1 MIDPAAR
8 ARPWL
13 SVLIPVYNV
22 APWLDDCLRS
32 VLGQADDGVEVL
44 LLDDASTDGS
54 LYLAL
59 DWQAR
64 HPGRLRVLRHPANR
78 GLSAARNTLVEAAS
92 GDYVWFLDSD
102 DRLHPG
108 AIARL
113 RDTVADGGPD
123 LVLCDFSVLRP
134 QPRLKHRLRGE
145 RHRSTFHAPGDE
157 RDALS
162 ALVAGVML
170 GRQLHAWS
178 KIARRE
184 LWRQARF
191 PEGRCFEDIAALP
204 ALLTQVRRW
213 CHVAEPWVAYRQRP
227 GSILSSLTPARAR
240 DFAAAL
246 TGLARFLDVQGPGL
260 SPRARFAVKHFCL
273 RSSRSLVAR
282 LRRAP
287 WPEREALLAELD
299 ASLRLAIPE
308 GRHWML
314 RQYLRRGWWGRAA
327 RLAWA
332 RRDWTRTARSE
343 APAT

>member
-1 MIDPAAR
+1 MIDPAAH

-32 VLGQADDGVEVL
+32 VLDQAGDGVEVL

-54 LYLAL
+54 LHLAL

-64 HPGRLRVLRHPANR
+64 CPGHVRVLRHPINR
-78 GLSAARNTLVEAAS
+78 GLSAARNTLVEAAD

-102 DRLHPG
+102 DMLHPG

-113 RDTVADGGPD
+113 RETVADGRPD
-123 LVLCDFSVLRP
+123 LVLCDFSVLRQ

-145 RHRSTFHAPGDE
+145 RHRSTFRAPGDE

-162 ALVAGVML
+162 ALVVGVMT

-184 LWRQARF
+184 IWRQARF
-191 PEGRCFEDIAALP
+191 PEGRCFEDIAVIP
-204 ALLTQVRRW
+204 ALLPRVRRW
-213 CHVAEPWVAYRQRP
+213 RHVAEPWVAYRQRP
-227 GSILSSLTPARAR
+227 GSILSSLTPAKAR
-240 DFAAAL
+240 DFAVAL
-246 TGLARFLDVQGPGL
+246 AELARFLDMQGPGL
-260 SPRARFAVKHFCL
+260 SPRARFAIKHFCL
-273 RSSRSLVAR
+273 RSSRSLIAR

-287 WPEREALLAELD
+287 WPERAALLAELNE
-299 ASLRLAIPE
+299 SLRLAIPE

-314 RQYLRRGWWGRAA
+314 RQYLRRGWWAQAA
-327 RLAWA
+327 RLAWT
-332 RRDWTRTARSE
+332 RGDWTRTPGTE